1 MPSSLEYLLN
11 RYANKTC
18 TPEEKEEL
26 MRLLQQSGN
35 DDAVQQLIDK
45 MIVERQVTH
54 RMPEHNAQ
62 AVLQA
67 IFEADESP
75 VVPIETAPV
84 RRMPF
89 ARIAAAAIIVLSVT
103 AVGWQW
109 LMRSPKTQ
117 VATVEA
123 TKNDVAPGGNKAL
136 LTLANGSTIV
146 LDNAA
151 NGIVAQEGNANVV
164 KLKNGEL
171 AYKLSDDKSGN
182 KLTIDHSPLTNTLST
197 PKGGEYK
204 IVLPDGSTV
213 WLNAA
218 SSITYPTVF
227 EGKER
232 KVQISGEAY
241 FEVAKMV
248 SAENGKRIPFIVDI
262 TSPPAGGGG
271 REGALGQVEVL
282 GTHFNINAYDD
293 EKAVKTTLLEGKVK
307 VNQLAISNGQ
317 LANTKSQEVV
327 LSPGEQAVLKPHSSL
342 TTNHSPDIN
351 QVMAWKNG
359 LFHFENADMKTVM
372 RQLSRWYDVEVVY
385 KNNKENADP
394 LFFEVNRNT
403 NLSDVLKVLNLAG
416 GARFSIENKKIIVQ

>member
-26 MRLLQQSGN
+26 MRLLQESGN
-35 DDAVQQLIDK
+35 DEAVQQLIDK

-84 RRMPF
+84 RRIPF
-89 ARIAAAAIIVLSVT
+89 ARIAAAAIIVLLVT

-262 TSPPAGGGG
+262 TSPPTGGGG

>member
-26 MRLLQQSGN
+26 MRLLQESGN
-35 DDAVQQLIDK
+35 DEAVQQLIDK

-67 IFEADESP
+67 IFEADEAP

-84 RRMPF
+84 RRIPF
-89 ARIAAAAIIVLSVT
+89 GRIAAAAIIVLLVT
-103 AVGWQW
+103 AVGWLW

-136 LTLANGSTIV
+136 LSLADGSTIV

-164 KLKNGEL
+164 KLKNGQL
-171 AYKLSDDKSGN
+171 MYTKADDQSGTVSADN
-182 KLTIDHSPLTNTLST
+182 NLPVTYNTLTT
-197 PKGGEYK
+197 PRGGEYK

-232 KVQISGEAY
+232 KVQVTGEAY
-241 FEVAKMV
+241 FEVAKV
-248 SAENGKRIPFIVDI
+248 TVASGKRVPFIVDI
-262 TSPPAGGGG
+262 INKTRGDNQ
-271 REGALGQVEVL
+271 GQVEVL

-307 VNQLAISNGQ
+307 VNQSAIDNGQ
-317 LANTKSQEVV
+317 LAKTKSQEVV
-327 LSPGEQAVLKPHSSL
+327 LSPGEQAVLKPHSPL

-394 LFFEVNRNT
+394 LFFEVKRNT

>member
-1 MPSSLEYLLN
+1 MSSSLEYLLN

-26 MRLLQQSGN
+26 MQLLQESGN
-35 DDAVQQLIDK
+35 DEAVQQLIDK
-45 MIVERQVTH
+45 MIIERPEIH
-54 RMPEHNAQ
+54 RMPEHTAQ
-62 AVLQA
+62 AVLHA
-67 IFEADESP
+67 IFEADEVP

-84 RRMPF
+84 RRIPF
-89 ARIAAAAIIVLSVT
+89 ARIAAAAIIVLLVT
-103 AVGWQW
+103 SVGWLW

-123 TKNDVAPGGNKAL
+123 IKNDVAPGGNKAL

-151 NGIVAQEGNANVV
+151 NGIVAQEGNTNVV

-171 AYKLSDDKSGN
+171 AYTWSDDKSGN

-197 PKGGEYK
+197 PNGGEYK

-227 EGKER
+227 DEKER
-232 KVQISGEAY
+232 KVQVTGEAY
-241 FEVAKMV
+241 FEVAKV
-248 SAENGKRIPFIVDI
+248 VKAESGKRVPFIVDI
-262 TSPPAGGGG
+262 KNKTTGDNQG
-271 REGALGQVEVL
+271 RVEVL

-307 VNQLAISNGQ
+307 TSMVNGQ
-317 LANTKSQEVV
+317 WSILK
-327 LSPGEQAVLKPHSSL
+327 PGQQAVIHHSQL
-342 TTNHSPDIN
+342 TIHDNVHLETT
-351 QVMAWKNG
+351 MAWKNG
-359 LFHFENADMKTVM
+359 LFHFEHTDLKTVM

-385 KNNKENADP
+385 KSNRENTDP
-394 LFFEVNRNT
+394 LFFEVKRNT

-416 GARFSIENKKIIVQ
+416 GAQFSIENKKIIVQ